1 MFRPGDHV
9 LWKNEDG
16 ARYAVVRSVNPVA
29 RTAIVRV
36 EGANAE
42 ELVSVL
48 ELDHSGTSEPGQDPT
63 TAFDGFGVRRGD
75 FVFIHKEGTTNG
87 CAKPRVPRIGEL
99 EPWVRE
105 TPFDE
110 GLYSGWRKEMNEI
123 GNKLAMD
130 DRAGIIEPYVSRP
143 APGDTSLHWIGEV
156 TEVWDL
162 AC

>member
-1 MFRPGDHV
+1 M
-9 LWKNEDG
+9 
-16 ARYAVVRSVNPVA
+16 VRSVNPIA

-36 EGANAE
+36 EGATADE
-42 ELVSVL
+42 RVSVL

-99 EPWVRE
+99 EAWVRE

-110 GLYSGWRKEMNEI
+110 GLYSGWRKEMNDI
-123 GNKLAMD
+123 GSKLAMD
-130 DRAGIIEPYVSRP
+130 DRAGIVEPYVNRP
-143 APGDTSLHWIGEV
+143 ASEDTSLHWIGEV
-156 TEVWDL
+156 TEVPDQF
-162 AC
+162 AKFEGPC